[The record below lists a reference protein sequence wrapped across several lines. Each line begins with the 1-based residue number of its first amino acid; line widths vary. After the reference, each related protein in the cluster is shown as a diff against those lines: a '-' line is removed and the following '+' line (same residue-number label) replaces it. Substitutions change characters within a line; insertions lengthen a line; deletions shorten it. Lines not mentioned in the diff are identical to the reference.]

1 MGSGGRPGK
10 EGSPVGSE
18 QVGARLS
25 PQRDWGPGGDIQD
38 REGGIVL
45 GEGAKV
51 TDRPEAW
58 DAGMVDSVLDRGSH
72 GDRA

>member
-1 MGSGGRPGK
+1 MVTLKTERAASW
-10 EGSPVGSE
+10 
-18 QVGARLS
+18 
-25 PQRDWGPGGDIQD
+25 QR
-38 REGGIVL
+38 
-45 GEGAKV
+45 EGAKV